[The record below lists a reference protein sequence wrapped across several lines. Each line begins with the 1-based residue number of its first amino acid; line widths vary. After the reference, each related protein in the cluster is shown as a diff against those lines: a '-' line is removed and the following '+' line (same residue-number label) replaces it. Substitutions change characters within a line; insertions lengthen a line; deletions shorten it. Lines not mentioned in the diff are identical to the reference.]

1 MRKDMGQGISRG
13 LGRLCVDRSR
23 EGQGVGKQPVEKQA
37 GEKQAGE
44 KQADGAFISD
54 AIISAPA
61 FPGIERIEAQF
72 FGDVFEPHRHDTYA
86 LGVTMQGVQ
95 TFHYRG
101 ERRFS
106 LPGNIIVLHPDEV
119 HDGGAATDA
128 GLRYRMLYLEPSLL
142 QQHLKANHAALP
154 FVAEPVLT
162 DASLQK
168 VLLEALASLGD
179 GLDDLYVDGL
189 VTEIALGL
197 ARHSGEPLKALGA
210 PAWRQACLARD
221 YLEANADRLVR
232 SGELEQVSGLD
243 RYALSRHFRALFAT
257 SPHRFL
263 MMRRLQRARSLIE
276 AGQPLAEIAATVGF
290 TDQSHLNRHFKKA
303 FGLTPGRWAA
313 LVGIKPE

>member
-1 MRKDMGQGISRG
+1 MRKDMGQGIARG
-13 LGRLCVDRSR
+13 LGRLCTDRSP
-23 EGQGVGKQPVEKQA
+23 EEQA
-37 GEKQAGE
+37 PGEKTRG
-44 KQADGAFISD
+44 GPIGG

-61 FPGIERIEAQF
+61 FPGIERIEARF
-72 FGDVFEPHRHDTYA
+72 FGNVFEPHRHDTYA

-101 ERRFS
+101 EKRFS

-119 HDGGAATDA
+119 HDGGAATDD

-142 QQHLKANHAALP
+142 QRHLETNRTALP
-154 FVAEPVLT
+154 FVAEPVLA

-168 VLLEALASLGD
+168 VLMEALASLGD
-179 GLDDLYVDGL
+179 GLDELYVDGL

-210 PAWRQACLARD
+210 PARRQARQARD

-232 SGELEQVSGLD
+232 SSELEQVSGLD

-257 SPHRFL
+257 TPHRFL
-263 MMRRLQRARSLIE
+263 VMRRLQRARSMIE
-276 AGQPLAEIAATVGF
+276 AGRSLAEIAATVGF